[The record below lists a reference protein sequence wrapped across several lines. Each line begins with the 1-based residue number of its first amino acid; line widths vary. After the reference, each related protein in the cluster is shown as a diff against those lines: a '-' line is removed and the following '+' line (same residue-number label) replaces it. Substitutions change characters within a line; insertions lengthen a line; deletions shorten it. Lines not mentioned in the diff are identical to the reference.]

1 MKNLTLL
8 ILCSFFA
15 FSSFAQDNDFTTE
28 SDPKATALLK
38 KISEEYKAL
47 KSMEV
52 NFSLTIEIPEADVE
66 IQEGKMVQQGD
77 KYRMEM
83 GGREIISNGNKLWLY
98 MEDRNEV
105 QINDIDEDED
115 AESIMS
121 PNDLFNMYEKGEYI
135 YALSTEF
142 TEAGKTV
149 QQIEFKPVD
158 KYSEYTKLRLT
169 IEKKGSKVKRM
180 KVFGKDGSR
189 YTLTIDKLLKNK
201 EFAETFFVFNKSE
214 YPAGVRVNDLSMD

>member
-1 MKNLTLL
+1 MKNLLLL
-8 ILCSFFA
+8 ILCTCFA
-15 FSSFAQDNDFTTE
+15 FTGFTQDNDFTSE

-38 KISEEYKAL
+38 KISDEYKAL

-52 NFSLTIEIPEADVE
+52 NFSLTIEIPESDVE
-66 IQEGKMVQQGD
+66 IQKGKMIQKGE

-83 GGREIISNGNKLWLY
+83 GGREIISNGSKLWMY

-105 QINDIDEDED
+105 QINDVEEDEED
-115 AESIMS
+115 QGIMS

-135 YALSTEF
+135 YALSAEF
-142 TEAGKTV
+142 TENGRTV
-149 QQIEFKPVD
+149 QQIEFKPID

-169 IEKKGSKVKRM
+169 IQKKGQQVVRM

-189 YTLTIDKLLKNK
+189 YTLTIDKLLKDK
-201 EFAETFFVFNKSE
+201 SFEDSFFVFNKAE
-214 YPAGVRVNDLSMD
+214 YPTGVRINDLSMD

>member
-1 MKNLTLL
+1 MKNLML
-8 ILCSFFA
+8 ILLCTVFA
-15 FSSFAQDNDFTTE
+15 FSCFAQDNDFTSE

-66 IQEGKMVQQGD
+66 VQEGKMAQQGD
-77 KYRMEM
+77 KYRMQM
-83 GGREIISNGNKLWLY
+83 GGREIISNGSKLWLY

-135 YALSTEF
+135 YALSAEF

-149 QQIEFKPVD
+149 QQVEFKPVD

-189 YTLTIDKLLKNK
+189 YTLTIDKLLKDK
-201 EFAETFFVFNKSE
+201 AFAETYFVFNKSE
-214 YPAGVRVNDLSMD
+214 YPEGVRINDMSMD